1 MEQAPYNEFITLD
14 KKKALFALL
23 PSGSALPWN
32 DSLFQLMV
40 DHLSYI
46 AEHVKVGQLKC
57 LPNRQAA
64 ELCYSIIA
72 D

>member
-23 PSGSALPWN
+23 PSGSAFPWN